1 MRITMKGWR
10 TCDGDCDGPATK
22 PVSGPDGGAPAALP
36 ELGVGQGEGWRME
49 EDVDRKPCMVTR

>member
-1 MRITMKGWR
+1 MKGWR